1 MTDYCL
7 IRKNNIKQQRI
18 IWVDWMKVLGMYF
31 IIAGHFFPTGYTY
44 IYIFSVPLFFF
55 LSGFL
60 NKKEDNRFTFWRKIL
75 YNYCLPLFLIRT
87 IMYLWEWLTYSDTFL
102 SIFQYWSFMF
112 KGYQNCNGTC
122 WFIYTLILLRIIYQ
136 YIPKKLHILLF
147 VTFTITAIWLN
158 SQNIHKNNAII
169 NLTVAYQ
176 PFFLG
181 YILQRY
187 KRLITSY
194 KPSTRILFYMFTYGL
209 ISVGIC
215 GRINGNVWLYSN
227 GYGNYFLIYLWGIIN
242 GTILIYS
249 ISMLLNNLCQYAKQ
263 VILTLSIG
271 NIVTLGFHPIF
282 ISLCNRHQ
290 VHNLF
295 FDYLLA
301 FIILVLFYP
310 IIVLCQYYCPL
321 ILGIYKRTQRK

>member
-1 MTDYCL
+1 
-7 IRKNNIKQQRI
+7 
-18 IWVDWMKVLGMYF
+18 
-31 IIAGHFFPTGYTY
+31 
-44 IYIFSVPLFFF
+44 
-55 LSGFL
+55 
-60 NKKEDNRFTFWRKIL
+60 
-75 YNYCLPLFLIRT
+75 
-87 IMYLWEWLTYSDTFL
+87 
-102 SIFQYWSFMF
+102 
-112 KGYQNCNGTC
+112 
-122 WFIYTLILLRIIYQ
+122 
-136 YIPKKLHILLF
+136 
-147 VTFTITAIWLN
+147 
-158 SQNIHKNNAII
+158 
-169 NLTVAYQ
+169 
-176 PFFLG
+176 
-181 YILQRY
+181 
-187 KRLITSY
+187 
-194 KPSTRILFYMFTYGL
+194 MFTYGL

-321 ILGIYKRTQRK
+321 ILGIYTRTQRK